1 MTYQGSLAQL
11 KEVERLVHE
20 KSAYEFLK
28 DNFYGPETDK
38 DQMFWLNE
46 SIRGSELAETDKYR
60 IITATLYVILAHD
73 THEMIDE
80 DKDGRNVSRKGR
92 ELTVLAGDYYSAL
105 YYRTMAELGMTQL
118 LAALQKGVQK
128 TNTAKTNIYQLHVV
142 TDDDYMRELRA
153 SSSAIFSEF
162 ATYFQKDEVFI
173 ELASQAI
180 LFKRLERELYFYEQY
195 GISTLKR
202 AYDHGFFVK
211 DAVATFEEWLLQ
223 IMQDVKAAIHALLK
237 VSEPL
242 SEPLMG
248 RLNEMLQR

>member
-20 KSAYEFLK
+20 KSAYRFLK

-38 DQMFWLNE
+38 DQMLWLNE
-46 SIRGSELAETDKYR
+46 SIHGSDLAETEKYR

-80 DKDGRNVSRKGR
+80 DKDGRGVSRKGR

-118 LAALQKGVQK
+118 LAALQRGVQK

-142 TDDDYMRELRA
+142 TDDDYMEELLA
-153 SSSAIFSEF
+153 SSSAIFAEF
-162 ATYFQKDEVFI
+162 SSYFKNEEAFTK
-173 ELASQAI
+173 LACQAI
-180 LFKRLERELYFYEQY
+180 LLKRLEREQHFYEQY
-195 GISTLKR
+195 GLSTLKR

-211 DAVATFEEWLLQ
+211 EAMATFEEWLEQL
-223 IMQDVKAAIHALLK
+223 MDEVKMRIHHLLK
-237 VSEPL
+237 TSRPL
-242 SEPLMG
+242 SDSLHA

>member
-20 KSAYEFLK
+20 KSAYRFLK

-38 DQMFWLNE
+38 DQMLWLNE
-46 SIRGSELAETDKYR
+46 SIHGSDFAETDKYR
-60 IITATLYVILAHD
+60 VITATLYVILAHD

-80 DKDGRNVSRKGR
+80 DKDGRGVSRKGR

-118 LAALQKGVQK
+118 LAALQRGVQK

-142 TDDDYMRELRA
+142 TDDDYMQELLA
-153 SSSAIFSEF
+153 SSSAIFAEF
-162 ATYFQKDEVFI
+162 SSYFKNEEAFT
-173 ELASQAI
+173 ELACQAI
-180 LFKRLERELYFYEQY
+180 LLKRLEREQHFYEQY
-195 GISTLKR
+195 GLSTLKR

-211 DAVATFEEWLLQ
+211 EAMATFEGWLEQLMDEVRGK
-223 IMQDVKAAIHALLK
+223 INLLLK
-237 VSEPL
+237 TSRPL
-242 SEPLMG
+242 SDTLRT
-248 RLNEMLQR
+248 RLNEML